1 MPTPSTTATPCLPS
15 SRYMLQYL
23 VLYICGLLN
32 LRNFCY
38 SRFTDVEPKGGLNVL
53 AAFHNQKVGGLG
65 LKRRESVPDSR
76 PSVSLLQWVSAG
88 FQKSSVTGFEILMKY
103 DYFLNQTKW
112 KTEY

>member
-1 MPTPSTTATPCLPS
+1 MKDAHSHQVPTVKEVNID
-15 SRYMLQYL
+15 Q
-23 VLYICGLLN
+23 N
-32 LRNFCY
+32 L
-38 SRFTDVEPKGGLNVL
+38 EPKGGLNVL